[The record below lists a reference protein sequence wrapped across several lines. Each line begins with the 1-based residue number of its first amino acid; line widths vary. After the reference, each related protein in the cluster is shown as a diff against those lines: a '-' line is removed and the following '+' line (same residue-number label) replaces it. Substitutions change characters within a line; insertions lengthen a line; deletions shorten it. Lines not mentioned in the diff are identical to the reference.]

1 MVENPRIE
9 VSTGSM
15 VCCASTTKGTRESS
29 VETPGRAVGV
39 IPARLQSTRLPRKLL
54 LADTGRVLLEY
65 AWQAACRAKSLEEVI
80 VATDSEEIAAAVR
93 QFGGRAELTGEHSSG
108 TDRVAEV
115 VGRCCDDVEIVVNV
129 QGDEPLL
136 PPELIDQVAGRLMRD
151 EGASVATLAESI
163 GDVDTLFNP
172 NVVKVTRAA
181 SGRALS
187 FSRAPMPWDR
197 EGFREPPTLLTTDAW
212 LRHIGLYAY
221 RASFLRAFSQWLP
234 APIEQLEQLEQL
246 RALHYGHAIQ
256 VALAEQTPGAGVDTA
271 EDLERVR
278 AHFGGQQT
286 SPDQ

>member
-1 MVENPRIE
+1 MQDFI
-9 VSTGSM
+9 
-15 VCCASTTKGTRESS
+15 A
-29 VETPGRAVGV
+29 V
-39 IPARLQSTRLPRKLL
+39 IPARFASTRLPGKP
-54 LADTGRVLLEY
+54 LLEI
-65 AWQAACRAKSLEEVI
+65 AGEPMVAHVWRRAAASAASRVV
-80 VATDSEEIAAAVR
+80 VATDDARIRDAMTPL
-93 QFGGRAELTGEHSSG
+93 GAEVVMTRDDHPSG
-108 TDRVAEV
+108 TDRLAEV
-115 VGRCCDDVEIVVNV
+115 ADTLGLADDAVLVNV

-286 SPDQ
+286 APDQ